1 MAGSD
6 CPQPSVSVQSSTVVP
21 VTKANYSEAET
32 QTVFA
37 KYITLYRWFGNDFE
51 SPEGCGSQGSHGDS
65 YQL

>member
-6 CPQPSVSVQSSTVVP
+6 CPQPSVSIQSSTVVP

-37 KYITLYRWFGNDFE
+37 KYITDVATATCTGGLGTILNLRRLRI
-51 SPEGCGSQGSHGDS
+51 PRIAR
-65 YQL
+65 